1 MSKSNRSTKKQS
13 KSKKNKIIAISLIVV
28 GIISTVAVII
38 MAACGVF
45 DSGKVKPIRSS
56 REDRKIVGEIDGHK
70 VKYEELKYVT
80 YVIKEQYRAK
90 YGEDVFETEE
100 SVAKYRGAFEKDVI
114 DALKEIY
121 ATVIACDE
129 LGVKPNNQDAKNFTD
144 AQVKDIIAKDFKGDF
159 EAYKTY
165 LEANNLTDAFMRF
178 KTKTVYLDL
187 QVKNKMIEDE
197 NERIRYTDANPKDFI
212 DYVVSS
218 DDFFRTIH
226 IYYEK
231 TGDDVTDKAK
241 LDEATAI
248 ISELNSIS
256 DPEERYERMKYY
268 IGHVGDYKSGYV
280 TDTRAGLYITEGVM
294 GAEYDAAARLSDI
307 YGVSL
312 AETEYEYFVVMRMP
326 KSADDVKSN
335 YDRIMGYYHEKIYFD
350 YKNEIIGRA
359 VFEPNKF
366 YEEIDLI
373 NIVD

>member
-1 MSKSNRSTKKQS
+1 MSRSNRSTKKQS

-129 LGVKPNNQDAKNFTD
+129 LGVKLNNQDAKDFTD

-268 IGHVGDYKSGYV
+268 IGHVGDYRSGYV

-294 GAEYDAAARLSDI
+294 GAEYDAAARSSDI

-326 KSADDVKSN
+326 KSADDVKNN